1 MATSE
6 LIMRSDEELA
16 VQAQQGCAASFDAL
30 LRRFQ
35 TRLLQFLRRRARPA
49 DAEDL
54 LQETFVRAYRS
65 LDQYRSRWRF
75 ATWLF
80 AIARRVTLN
89 YYRRTRPVP
98 DGEAIGRAAARCA
111 GPAQAAAAEDGRRY
125 LWETAAGVLTED
137 ELTALW
143 LHYVE
148 DLPARDVGRVLGRS
162 WVSVKTM
169 MFRARKKLLPVL
181 AELGPDDRGRVER
194 GRPAT
199 ACPGVEVRDDHG

>member
-1 MATSE
+1 MATSDSN
-6 LIMRSDEELA
+6 LRSDEELA
-16 VQAQQGCAASFDAL
+16 VQAQQGCAASFDVL

-54 LQETFVRAYRS
+54 LQETLVRAYRS
-65 LDQYRSRWRF
+65 LHQYRSTWRF

-80 AIARRVTLN
+80 AIARRVSIN

-98 DGEAIGRAAARCA
+98 DDDAIGRAAARTA
-111 GPAQAAAAEDGRRY
+111 GPAQAAAANDGRRY
-125 LWETAAGVLTED
+125 LWETAARVLTEH

-169 MFRARKKLLPVL
+169 MFRARKKLLPLL

-194 GRPAT
+194 GRPAA
-199 ACPGVEVRDDHG
+199 ACQGAEVRDER